1 MALHRYIQFLV
12 CVTFLLVI
20 AGGLVTS
27 TGSGLA
33 VPDWPLSYGQLMPP
47 MVGGIRYEHTHRI
60 IASFVGLMTL
70 GLTVWTLSIEKRR
83 WVRWLA
89 IAAFG
94 AVVLQGILG
103 GLTVLYLLPAPI
115 SIFHACLAQTF
126 LALIV
131 SLGFVTSREWMAPAS
146 ASVLASVPF
155 PAGTGLATVDLNKN
169 LSRNGSGT
177 ALKRLLFLSAGFI
190 YLQLILGAAI
200 RHTHFD
206 VLVIPHIIV
215 AFLVLVHVS
224 LALTHVLKNHEAVYD
239 DCFAAKKKLTRPAIG
254 LAFLTLF
261 QMSLGMGAFVYRIML
276 AQTPQ
281 PTFGRIFFLTAHQ
294 VLGSVLLATAV
305 FFILRVLRMEK
316 TK

>member
-1 MALHRYIQFLV
+1 MVLHRYIQVLAFI
-12 CVTFLLVI
+12 TFLLVI

-33 VPDWPLSYGQLMPP
+33 VPDWPLSYGTIMPP

-70 GLTVWTLSIEKRR
+70 GLTIWTLLIEKRR
-83 WVRWLA
+83 WVRGLA
-89 IAAFG
+89 ITAFG

-131 SLGFVTSREWMAPAS
+131 SLGFITSREWTAAAPR
-146 ASVLASVPF
+146 
-155 PAGTGLATVDLNKN
+155 PADLSK
-169 LSRNGSGT
+169 
-177 ALKRLLFLSAGFI
+177 LKRLLFLSAGFI

-206 VLVIPHIIV
+206 VLVIPHIIT
-215 AFLVLVHVS
+215 AFLVLIHVS
-224 LALTHVLKNHEAVYD
+224 LVLAHTLKNHEGEQ
-239 DCFAAKKKLTRPAIG
+239 KLVRPAMALG
-254 LAFLTLF
+254 FLALI
-261 QMSLGMGAFVYRIML
+261 QVSLGMGAFVYRIML
-276 AQTPQ
+276 SQTSQ
-281 PTFGRIFFLTAHQ
+281 PTTGKIFFLTGHQ
-294 VLGSVLLATAV
+294 ALGAVFLAATV
-305 FFILRVLRMEK
+305 FFILRVLRMDAK
-316 TK
+316 NI